1 MPNSTNDPYAG
12 LGVTIAPRSPAAAN
26 KEAASLADLR
36 EKYLDAER
44 KRLDLERLR
53 ATPLPQAPKPAA
65 VQARDMMLKARAQ
78 KLAESATAKEFSL
91 PNLEQNAKKAFQTAQ
106 DLLKHP
112 GFKAA
117 TGLPSPLEGGFGLFN
132 IPGTRAGDY
141 NTALKSAMAEAFVPA
156 FESLKGAGA
165 ITEVEGQAA
174 LKGLANLGTGMSEDQ
189 FKRELQRYVDNIA
202 RGLQVARKQ
211 AAMGGSPFT
220 YGDLQRER
228 ARRAGRK

>member
-1 MPNSTNDPYAG
+1 MPNNTNDPYAG
-12 LGVTIAPRSPAAAN
+12 LGVTIAPRSAAAAN
-26 KEAASLADLR
+26 KEAATLADLR

-65 VQARDMMLKARAQ
+65 VQAREKMMAARAQ
-78 KLAESATAKEFSL
+78 KLAESAAAKEFSL
-91 PNLEQNAKKAFQTAQ
+91 PVIEQNAKNAFKTAQ

-112 GFKAA
+112 GFTAA
-117 TGLPSPLEGGFGLFN
+117 TGMPNPFRGGFGIGN
-132 IPGTRAGDY
+132 VPGTRAGDY
-141 NTALKSAMAEAFVPA
+141 ATALKSAMSEAFIPA

-165 ITEVEGQAA
+165 ITEPEGQAA

-189 FKRELQRYVDNIA
+189 FKRELQRYVDKIA
-202 RGLQVARKQ
+202 QGVQNARKQ
-211 AAMGGSPFT
+211 ASMGGSPFS
-220 YGDLQRER
+220 YEDLQRER